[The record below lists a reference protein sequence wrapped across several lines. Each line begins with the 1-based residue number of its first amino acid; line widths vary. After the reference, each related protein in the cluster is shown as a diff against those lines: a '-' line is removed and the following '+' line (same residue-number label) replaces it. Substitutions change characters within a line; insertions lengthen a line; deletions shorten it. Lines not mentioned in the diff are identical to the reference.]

1 MRFDARVDQAEGLR
15 RLLVRNHTRVTTL
28 VAGKSGVG
36 QTCATINIAAAL
48 AHSGKEV
55 LVLDESLAPNNF
67 LDQLGLYARY
77 DLLDVA
83 HDKCLPRNAVLNS
96 NGFSVLSTARAMNL
110 LAKLNQTEQQRLD
123 EALAEACARVDMVL
137 VDAAIPER
145 HAKTPSNLTSG
156 ASLLVVMD
164 ATSSGITDSY
174 ALIKRLALENAC
186 LQFEIVLNK
195 VSDEKTA
202 LKAFENMAKVAWN
215 NLRARLDY
223 LGCIPR
229 DDRLK
234 RAIQL
239 GRPVISAY
247 PAATSAIAFQEIA
260 QRLLHLP
267 VRQIDTGSG
276 MHGFM
281 PFLARQVSRPQMPLQ
296 YSKKVTHAV
305 NC

>member
-15 RLLVRNHTRVTTL
+15 RLLVRNHTRVATL
-28 VAGKSGVG
+28 VAGKCGVG

-55 LVLDESLAPNNF
+55 LVLDENLAPNNL
-67 LDQLGLYARY
+67 LDQLGLHARY

-83 HDKCLPRNAVLNS
+83 HDKCHPRNAVLNS
-96 NGFSVLSTARAMNL
+96 NGFSVLSTARAMNFM
-110 LAKLNQTEQQRLD
+110 AQLNQSEQQRLD
-123 EALAEACARVDMVL
+123 GALAEACTRVDMVL
-137 VDAAIPER
+137 VDAAMPER
-145 HAKTPSNLTSG
+145 QVGAPSNLTSG

-174 ALIKRLALENAC
+174 ALIKRLVLGNAC

-195 VSDEKTA
+195 ISDEKA
-202 LKAFENMAKVAWN
+202 AVRAFENMAKVAWN
-215 NLRARLDY
+215 NLRARLNY

-234 RAIQL
+234 RAVQL
-239 GRPVISAY
+239 GRPVISVY
-247 PAATSAIAFQEIA
+247 PTATSAKACQEIA

-267 VRQIDTGSG
+267 VRQVDTDSG
-276 MHGFM
+276 MHGIM
-281 PFLARQVSRPQMPLQ
+281 PFPARQLSQQMLLQ